1 MVKCNFYSCF
11 LDFFFRRFFF
21 FFFFFLSWS
30 ESELLEELDDEEE
43 LLEEDDEE
51 DELELELDEEES
63 ESESELLSGF
73 FPFLVDLKATKKH
86 NFQKEAIVS
95 KVPQGE
101 HPFDYKDVFVNR
113 NSNKKEKSNTS
124 YLHMITFHC
133 LNFRGNI
140 NSVFVIV
147 LTFRS
152 QVTTQYLQC
161 SGSTINTVLQIQG
174 VQESL

>member
-43 LLEEDDEE
+43 LLDEEDEE
-51 DELELELDEEES
+51 DELELELDEES

-133 LNFRGNI
+133 LNFRANI